1 MIVLPDI
8 GLLMSCS
15 YDKSLIVWKYH
26 EEREV
31 ARLER
36 GEELRCMDYLKS
48 LRTLFVGT
56 NDKNILTIPLEEILQ
71 GTTEARFATKDDTSF
86 MFNQTG
92 QSFNQKMGMGGGG
105 EGMLDESTANIEE
118 DFERMLKGK
127 QALLEKLQLDDDDPL
142 KKLMSNQDLIVKQH

>member
-26 EEREV
+26 EEKEV

-48 LRTLFVGT
+48 IKTLFVGT
-56 NDKNILTIPLEEILQ
+56 NDKNILTIPLEDILQ
-71 GTTEARFATKDDTSF
+71 GTAESKYVGKDDTSYL
-86 MFNQTG
+86 FNQTG
-92 QSFNQKMGMGGGG
+92 QSFNQKMGMGGADQFL
-105 EGMLDESTANIEE
+105 EESGDIEE
-118 DFERMLKGK
+118 DFEKMLKNK
-127 QALLEKLQLDDDDPL
+127 QALLVKLQLDDDDPL
-142 KKLMSNQDLIVKQH
+142 KKLMSNQDQIVKQH

>member
-1 MIVLPDI
+1 MGFLAGHKDSIQDMIVLPDI

-15 YDKSLIVWKYH
+15 YDKALIVWKYH

-48 LRTLFVGT
+48 MRTLFVGT

-71 GTTEARFATKDDTSF
+71 GTTEFKFAGRGAGDDTSF
-86 MFNQTG
+86 LFN
-92 QSFNQKMGMGGGG
+92 
-105 EGMLDESTANIEE
+105 
-118 DFERMLKGK
+118 
-127 QALLEKLQLDDDDPL
+127 
-142 KKLMSNQDLIVKQH
+142 